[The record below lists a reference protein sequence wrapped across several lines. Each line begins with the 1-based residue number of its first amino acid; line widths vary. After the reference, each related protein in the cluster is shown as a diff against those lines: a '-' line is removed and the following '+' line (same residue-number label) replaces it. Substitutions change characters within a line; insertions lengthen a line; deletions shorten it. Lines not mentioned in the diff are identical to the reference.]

1 MIKPLSHIK
10 PSPINEDIYSTTDL
24 SDLELSLRD
33 IGQLEPIV
41 INPKGDIISG
51 HRRYFYDEIG
61 MEGV

>member
-33 IGQLEPIV
+33 IEDL
-41 INPKGDIISG
+41 
-51 HRRYFYDEIG
+51 
-61 MEGV
+61 